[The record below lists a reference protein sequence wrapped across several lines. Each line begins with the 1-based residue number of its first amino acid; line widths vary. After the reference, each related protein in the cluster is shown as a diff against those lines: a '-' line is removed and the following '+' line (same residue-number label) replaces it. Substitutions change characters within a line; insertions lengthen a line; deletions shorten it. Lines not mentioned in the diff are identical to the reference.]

1 MRDLSTDEIELLRL
15 IFGYESILDYDILRF
30 RTNNSRGTLAYDK
43 YKYSRTYRE
52 FLECGGTFELL
63 LKNFIFEDLF
73 IDVEDMNKDY
83 DELQEKGIVT
93 LLSSIMID
101 L

>member
-1 MRDLSTDEIELLRL
+1 MRDISTDEIELLRL
-15 IFGYESILDYDILRF
+15 IFSYESILDYDILRF
-30 RTNNSRGTLAYDK
+30 RINNSRGTLAYEK
-43 YKYSRTYRE
+43 YKYAQTYRE
-52 FLECGGTFELL
+52 FLDCGGTFELL
-63 LKNFIFEDLF
+63 IKHFIFEELF
-73 IDVEDMNKDY
+73 IDIDDMQKDY

>member
-15 IFGYESILDYDILRF
+15 IFSYESILDYDILRF
-30 RTNNSRGTLAYDK
+30 RTYNSRGTLAYEK
-43 YKYSRTYRE
+43 YKYARTYRE
-52 FLECGGTFELL
+52 FIESGGTLELL

-73 IDVEDMNKDY
+73 IDVEDMQKDY